1 MSLSHH
7 FPSPLTCLPSHHLGI
22 QDQFG
27 LSNTRSATDS
37 SPRKVSLCELTL
49 SLYFRHC
56 SSPPSYLFLPSG
68 NIPTLHTIAQRH
80 DRSDALRSQSGN
92 IFFFLSFIHS
102 SPSFHLSNGNI
113 LGGSGVLTFYYLPP
127 PNAIPEGWHI
137 ASSC

>member
-92 IFFFLSFIHS
+92 IFFFYLLSI
-102 SPSFHLSNGNI
+102 P
-113 LGGSGVLTFYYLPP
+113 LPP
-127 PNAIPEGWHI
+127 STSQMGTFLEALGSWPFTTSHPPMLFLKGGI
-137 ASSC
+137 